1 MRSKQILAF
10 TVGALGLL
18 AVSCGSS
25 GDDSES
31 GTTEAAS
38 VTTAAADTTAASAGE
53 SGEAVKVAFI
63 TKFPVAFFTAMDDA
77 AKAWAEENPGVDISY
92 FSCKTPADVACQ
104 TAQIEDAVAQGFQ
117 AIVITPMG
125 PEVIPALDAAAD
137 QGVKVVLVD
146 NNLDEFTKKTAV
158 AATDNVKGGQAAGEY
173 LKTQLKSG
181 DTIGLMEG
189 VRGVPALDARIQ
201 GVKDALEGT
210 GVEVIVGGAET
221 KCDSAQGTTVAE
233 DLLTR
238 EPNLTAIY
246 SACDDPAIAAAKVAK
261 DKGKTVLVM
270 GYDGL
275 PDAAKAIIAGDMN
288 ATIAQFPGRMAAL
301 GVEAA
306 VNAVNGETVEP
317 FIDTGTE
324 LVTADNASEFVQFQ

>member
-1 MRSKQILAF
+1 MHTPTREFAVRVRQFLV
-10 TVGALGLL
+10 VGAAAL
-18 AVSCGSS
+18 ALTVAGC
-25 GDDSES
+25 GDDGGGTTSAEPSAAASES
-31 GTTEAAS
+31 AAGGS
-38 VTTAAADTTAASAGE
+38 
-53 SGEAVKVAFI
+53 VKVAFI
-63 TKFPVAFFTAMDDA
+63 TKFPVAFFTAMEDA
-77 AKAWAEENPGVDISY
+77 AKAYASENSGVEVSY

-104 TAQIEDAVAQGFQ
+104 TAQIEDAVTKGFQ

-125 PEVIPALDAAAD
+125 PEVIPAMTAAAD
-137 QGVKVVLVD
+137 KGVKVVLAD
-146 NNLDEFTKKTAV
+146 NNLDDFTKKTAV
-158 AATDNVKGGQAAGEY
+158 AATDNVKGGQAAGAY
-173 LKTQLKSG
+173 LKSVLKSG

-210 GVEVIVGGAET
+210 GVKVIIGGAET
-221 KCDSAQGTTVAE
+221 KCDAAQGATVAE

-238 EPNLTAIY
+238 EPGLTAIY

-261 DKGKTVLVM
+261 QKGKQVLVM

-275 PDAAKAIIAGDMN
+275 PDAAKAIQAGDMR
-288 ATIAQFPGRMAAL
+288 ATIAQFPGKMAAL

-306 VNAVNGETVEP
+306 VNAVQGKTVEP

-324 LVTADNASEFVQFQ
+324 LVTKDNAAQFLNFQ

>member
-1 MRSKQILAF
+1 VRVRQFLVAGAAALALSVAGCGGDD
-10 TVGALGLL
+10 TTSPGASSAPSGS
-18 AVSCGSS
+18 ASS
-25 GDDSES
+25 G
-31 GTTEAAS
+31 T
-38 VTTAAADTTAASAGE
+38 
-53 SGEAVKVAFI
+53 VKVAFI
-63 TKFPVAFFTAMDDA
+63 TKFPVAFFTAMEDS
-77 AKAWAEENPGVDISY
+77 AKAWASEHSGVEVSY

-104 TAQIEDAVAQGFQ
+104 TAQIEDAVTKGFQ

-125 PEVIPALDAAAD
+125 PEVIPAMTAAAD
-137 QGVKVVLVD
+137 KGVKVVLAD
-146 NNLDEFTKKTAV
+146 NNLDDFTKKTAV
-158 AATDNVKGGQAAGEY
+158 AATDNVKGGQAAGTY
-173 LKTQLKSG
+173 LKSVLKSG

-210 GVEVIVGGAET
+210 GVKVIIGGAET
-221 KCDSAQGTTVAE
+221 KCDAAQGATVAE

-261 DKGKTVLVM
+261 QKGKTVLVM

-275 PDAAKAIIAGDMN
+275 PDAAKAIQAGDMR
-288 ATIAQFPGRMAAL
+288 ATIAQFPGKMAAL

-306 VNAVNGETVEP
+306 VNAVQGKTVEP

-324 LVTADNASEFVQFQ
+324 LVTKDNAAQFLNFQ